1 MVDVLGT
8 TDKLKLPPKTT
19 NYTVYLITKPIIS
32 YYEKKNCKFKFKKRG
47 KITVRHTFF
56 GVVQI
61 EY

>member
-1 MVDVLGT
+1 MFDMHVHIWMDHHSAI
-8 TDKLKLPPKTT
+8 K
-19 NYTVYLITKPIIS
+19 
-32 YYEKKNCKFKFKKRG
+32 ENCKFKFKKRG